1 MLMKIYSDHNTINT
15 RRWVIVL
22 SLLVCHLSCGFAQ
35 IKIGGNVYGGGNE
48 GDTGGST
55 SVTVR
60 AGDFNG
66 AVFGGARQANVGGS
80 AFVNID
86 GEHISGDITINYV
99 YGGNDISGNV
109 GEKVTANDDLPVAL
123 TTPPTGKTQ
132 AHVVEYGLTT
142 NTGGDAGKNTQAYN
156 AFILTT
162 PERSV
167 TTSGEGDATTTSTYQ
182 IFIGQMF
189 GGGNGAYDYTSEP
202 YKGMQ
207 LPEVKRTYQELRGGT
222 FGYVYAGG
230 NNATVTDKADIC
242 IDNSSTITTATDALV
257 VKDYTKPENISGGV
271 GSAVDQRLMSM
282 GLNLSTFNNDHQF
295 LRVFGGNN
303 KADMHIRPTWHLQQG
318 DIENLYSGGNEGRMT
333 ATEGILLEINPQGKD
348 EEKMKLKVEN
358 VFGGCRRADVC
369 PTTDVDGKTPVTSV
383 ANLSGYRFPPNL
395 AARVLVRGGDI
406 TNVYGGN
413 DISGKVYFG
422 NALGVYTSIKGDI
435 YGGGNGSYAYTDNP
449 DLKDDLIWGDFYY
462 DKGDDSAKALN
473 ANRPNA
479 EQVSIRVAGEADA
492 KGTMK
497 RQVIIGGSIYVG
509 GNSAT
514 LKPDPVHASLPN
526 YPMAELKIGSYVI
539 ADKVFLGNNG
549 EEMISR
555 DVLEQYVGTVTGAN
569 ATATTSDKHDF
580 SSLDLTDEA
589 VFAEYMNGCAMD
601 MMPQVVFD
609 DSTRTSN
616 PDPATYIDYSSYFGS
631 FFCGGNVG
639 SMTKDGK
646 EIIDFSHPVI
656 IFDKLVGGCN
666 NAFVYPVAKVGGG
679 YLNAAYNGGLTG
691 DPDDSGV
698 KLQLDLEGLKIQPK
712 RWKDETDKTQGLEW
726 NTYVDDTE
734 NVIADNAGIGVAS
747 DDDKNRRFRGGNVYG
762 GCYESGHV
770 NGDVVINING
780 TIIDREGEHGVF
792 DTVTEDAEGEGILY
806 DDTQFHI
813 TERRSG
819 VILDQQGMDVLGSAL
834 SVFGG
839 GYGKDSEIW
848 GSTTVNLNK
857 GYVFQIFGGGEMGAI
872 GKGTRNE
879 TTHKLNDSSYS
890 YNAAYSTTINLHGEV
905 AGVSKGVTLTDA
917 QEAMLAEA
925 EFIYGGGFEGL
936 ISGDTHIYLGNG
948 RVFNT
953 FAGSCNA
960 DILGHTE
967 TYVGKGKNANGTVV
981 AGFPWVRDHVY
992 GGNDLGGRIRGSAS
1006 FSGKLSDFAQGK
1018 SYSSAVAAPTTA
1030 SAYMEYTQGRV
1041 DRIFGGCYGDYD
1053 YITATDNPF
1062 NNDKYSFET
1071 YQGSETHT
1079 YGIKYFKPYLNN
1091 AFVNII
1097 PTSNANNAISM
1108 VFGAGQGISG
1118 DRDGDDMQDRSYVL
1132 IDIPQTQEK
1141 FKGLEVFGAGAYDGL
1156 GMRFDP
1162 ANDSEKV
1169 TTANSDKAT
1178 AIVDLVRGQIAAAY
1192 GGSYNEG
1199 ITRRTMVNVPAGS
1212 TIRLGSIFGGA
1223 YGNNTFKP
1231 CDVYESH
1238 VEYHSADAW
1247 LICNP
1252 LRLDDDGNTIGD
1264 RRMKGA
1270 IYGGNNNERRT
1281 IYAKI
1286 NVDVKV
1292 NQDHWKNGATTGNIY
1307 GAGCGANTWAEYT
1320 EVNLNSGAEVYEVY
1334 GGGEAGKVFNTLSVE
1349 KYMQKYK
1356 DTPPDGV
1363 VVDGDWATV
1372 WPAAW
1377 TFGRYYTPNAAFDNY
1392 RANDLTSLNNT
1403 DLVTRAA
1410 FDDRTTKTYPYR
1422 YNTNVL
1428 IRRGALVNN
1437 YAYGGGLG
1445 ADAKICGSTYIALL
1459 GGTVKKDLYAAGTS
1473 GAVQDWLDDQRFT
1486 ASANAYVA
1494 GGTVRN
1500 VYGGGWEGSVG
1511 HHEGAIENDPSG
1523 DSLGE
1528 THVVIG
1534 IRRDQPDNQLI
1545 DDLTYAKGSKATV
1558 DDYGLYYGVPA
1569 IQRNAYGGGEGG
1581 AVFGTT
1587 SITLNNGYIGY
1598 VYSDSE
1604 PEDKTIPYVNIYDG
1618 YYQEKLHDETWT
1630 DHVGEN
1636 RLEGSGNLFGGGYVD
1651 NSSVDFTNVTMYGG
1665 LVRNSLFGGGEIAAV
1680 GRGKV
1685 KAGGYQNSERNYI
1698 GTTKHG
1704 KTTVTMYKGHVQR
1717 DVFGGGKGYDN
1728 LGKVGTLYTDGYVFG
1743 QTEVRIRG
1751 GEVGTATN
1759 YADGYGNVFGGGD
1772 IGYVY
1777 GLGTADEAG
1786 EKPSPD
1792 HYYYIGYRCKAAYG
1806 TYKAGDVIAKQDY
1819 DKFGDGDK
1827 SKWEK
1832 VWTEDVKVVVE
1843 PYAQVTDAGGV
1854 TIDGT
1859 AYPQYSYVPTDVLNK
1874 LKGKNDVSD
1883 GATWNNLDDS
1893 GVIIHNA
1900 VFAGGNIAVGS
1911 DKVYANAVTVFGNV
1925 TASLR
1930 DIYRRD
1936 LITIGTEHIGGLY
1949 GGGNLSLVNGYREM
1963 HISNYGT
1970 DYYGLSQEVT
1980 YDYYQN
1986 QLTDRERAYF
1996 RLRYTCLTAFQ
2007 GGKDAQGITYK
2018 GHQVGDQIYEDEFND
2033 LPDAYKSVQGEGVS
2047 DAYWKLD
2054 GVCSIYAG
2062 RLLNTL
2068 QRADLVGVYGSRL
2081 VLQGARDRVTDVV
2094 DYTRYTI
2101 NRVGELSLKK
2111 VDSPAGETDDTNM
2124 SHGNY
2129 FGIYSVVNYLGNM
2142 TSDVLFDDVRTSDT
2156 SDTDDHTTY
2165 YDWKKSNPNSR
2176 KRNTATC
2183 HNQVALASG
2192 VFLELTK
2199 ETSTAER
2206 KDYGYITGVVE
2217 LDLIN
2222 AKADEIG
2229 GGYVY
2234 AKNEHGT
2241 RSTVDYTMVTLSEF
2255 NNDLRTYKMYTYNE
2269 EPDHLQLIQTSGNF
2283 IHDSRKIIIDDCY
2296 PHNMSYD
2303 HTKAPYSEAHYWYI
2317 KGSIYI
2323 YDQVI
2328 SAYTGSPT
2336 AYTREKQIPLTI
2348 TAGSHGQLK
2357 LVNVQPNLYA
2367 YYENFDTRTKI
2378 GEDGVKVNN
2387 NSVTYKLNDIITYWD
2402 WSQLPEKERE
2412 LFVEETYVSTSAYK
2426 LSAGDTEEHPAGEV
2440 MLPDDYKTLKNS
2452 HPTLYDIANEK
2463 MVDADDI
2470 IHPSNNISHKTG
2482 YVVSF
2487 EMDTPPDWNTWYS
2500 KKTGDIDKISTTAYK
2515 NLTDTEQDGYRPGP
2529 TFKLTAD
2536 GSQVF
2541 GQRHYDEGEI
2551 IPQSVHD
2558 AYSPGTGDQATVSRA
2573 YVTAEQVSYTYNS
2586 QSKTVNAGTAIS
2598 ETEYNGLDTA
2608 TKAKFKEAKMC
2619 ISTLKLSDE
2628 TYILYGELLNE
2639 DKIDELARAFSA
2651 SESTADIAAMKA
2663 EIEACLS
2670 DAYICEEGGLYGG
2683 HSYDGGTNYD
2693 ALEGW
2698 AALTA
2703 EDRNSNKFTF
2713 NFDALDVLADP
2724 DYRGDMNYYRA
2735 PYNEVKNVE
2744 YTAIYNGDEPLTP
2757 SVSIDGVAS
2766 SITQGTELTRPQYEQ
2781 LANEKYHYTPIRV
2794 TTTAED
2800 GDDYYIAKQAF
2811 SRGNMAYA
2819 EGQVISSGTY
2829 RALSA
2834 TERADWVT
2842 VLKFTNTSSDD
2853 KMYFYCREDY
2863 TGVTSVTNLESGG
2876 TVSDGTVNGSGTT
2889 VGKGWVI
2896 SQADYTTLKNEQ
2908 KDFIIK
2914 GEEPTESTT
2923 LYVSR
2928 ESDIRDLSK
2937 EKIISVIYQYTYNEG
2952 SDDGDNVE
2960 LVNEMHIINIHLQ
2973 FESGAPIIDQLLPP
2987 ELVLP
2992 GTIVGMN
2999 QPNVTPGAYEL
3010 IGGGWEIFDNET
3022 DAKHNR
3028 NGQTYRNNETPM
3040 YWYQNNYWVAY
3051 YAKSYL
3057 GKTYSNP
3064 VQFSVAN
3071 YHDLAKVMGDKEH
3084 HYYIDH
3090 KDASKERNPKIYIN
3104 DYSTL
3109 DDEDPMKNANGLDL
3123 LKQLYDLSLLT
3134 TEAATGEL
3142 EGHALLNERVKG
3154 GENLDFI
3161 LRTNIDHSSPWT
3173 PIGSTQCFGG
3183 TLHGDGYTISGLDH
3197 SLFDKLC
3204 GAVYNLGVTGS
3215 FSEAG
3220 IANSG
3225 EGYMENCW
3233 ISTTGTPDGS
3243 LRAVFGNPTAT
3254 SGIKVVN
3261 CYYPEGKNY
3270 LTTDNGRGLA
3280 KPMSA
3285 RAFYDGTVA
3294 YDLNGFY
3301 LWKRY
3306 NDHSTPAGTPTAYNY
3321 YVDDTDTGGN
3331 AILTLRT
3338 DGKYG
3343 EDVSL
3348 CSSGFDGF
3356 RYVEDRYGD
3365 GDFIYQE
3372 GTIPEED
3379 NIRLY
3384 TPVGSS
3390 DPIAAGYYPIWPDDY
3405 LFFGQSLN
3413 YGQVTGRTH
3422 QGRPSRIA
3430 KGGDRL
3436 TTDVTGNRVY
3446 RAPAYF
3452 RNYNMAT
3459 VHFNPYAVFVEKNV
3473 DGTVEVHKNMTAI
3486 DFTGYNDTSYPYDK
3500 GWKQWSKTSQML
3512 QTSGKSSDAYAFY
3525 PPLLDDGGLS
3535 EMRNIGLTQ
3544 NLLAYT
3550 DATGKTAD
3558 AVATALPDEAYAEL
3572 DTGEKPAKYRAVA
3585 YQDPSSVKGHHVSLS
3600 GSDYVATNDH
3610 FLVDKQDFNAPIAYT
3625 FADGY
3630 RMWYQRYPDT
3640 YVAISWTD
3648 DDSNEST
3655 PPVRTT
3661 TGWEG
3666 ISLPF
3671 NAEVVTTHQKGE
3683 ITHFYNKSWESKNDK
3698 PAKIGHEYWLR
3709 EFADGGTS
3717 EGSVYKAN
3725 MVFPTTV
3732 PTGDELPEKK
3742 EFESTFLWD
3751 YYYSYNRYDD
3761 ANTDDYQEDDRDHVY
3776 YKEGRIYEDYAYLT
3790 AAKPYIIGFPGAT
3803 YREFDLSGN
3812 FTPANTLNWPV
3823 SRKLAKQYVTFAS
3836 ATGTAIGV
3844 SDLATGIS
3852 ADGYIFKPSYLN
3864 EAFAAG
3870 TANTYTLNAEGSSY
3884 DVPAEGEAVSVA
3896 AFRPYFVKAAGG
3908 NARTRSI
3915 IFGDA
3920 EQSQLGGDGEHSDA
3934 DQTGTLIIRP
3944 DKSAIVVT
3952 SALSYTTDVRI
3963 FSTAGVTLR
3972 SFTIQPGETVESRV
3986 LNSGVY
3992 IVRTLDGQYTKKL
4005 SVK

>member
-1 MLMKIYSDHNTINT
+1 MRKMIKNMTVEATWIGRVLMTVLFTIHYSLCTMN
-15 RRWVIVL
+15 
-22 SLLVCHLSCGFAQ
+22 AQ
-35 IKIGGNVYGGGNE
+35 IKIGGNVYGGGNA
-48 GDTGGST
+48 GNTGGST
-55 SVTVR
+55 SVTVH
-60 AGDFNG
+60 AGDFEG
-66 AVFGGARQANVGGS
+66 GVYGGARQANVGGH

-86 GEHISGDITINYV
+86 GLHMSGDITINAV
-99 YGGNDISGNV
+99 YGGNDIAGTV
-109 GEKVTANDDLPVAL
+109 GHTDSKPEGVDNHLEISDL
-123 TTPPTGKTQ
+123 
-132 AHVVEYGLTT
+132 
-142 NTGGDAGKNTQAYN
+142 DSFN
-156 AFILTT
+156 AFIHTT
-162 PERSV
+162 KERA
-167 TTSGEGDATTTSTYQ
+167 ESTYS
-182 IFIGQMF
+182 IFIGQLF
-189 GGGNGAYDYTSEP
+189 GGGNGDYDYTSANSP
-202 YKGMQ
+202 YKDMVK
-207 LPEVKRTYQELRGGT
+207 PELAKAYLALHGGT
-222 FGYVYAGG
+222 FGYVYGGG
-230 NNATVTDKADIC
+230 NNATVTEKTHIC
-242 IDNSSTITTATDALV
+242 IDNSSTPATKSNDLHLNFRKFDENNNVIADGV
-257 VKDYTKPENISGGV
+257 TPKDHIA
-271 GSAVDQRLMSM
+271 GSNLSDYNDTRLLSM
-282 GLNLSTFNNDHQF
+282 GINLSTYQPGYNF

-303 KADMHIRPTWHLQQG
+303 KAQMHIRPNWHLNAG
-318 DIENLYSGGNEGRMT
+318 SIINLYSGGNEGNMT
-333 ATEGILLEINPQGKD
+333 SPDGLLLEIKADAAN
-348 EEKMKLKVEN
+348 LKVEN
-358 VFGGCRRADVC
+358 VFGGCRKADVY
-369 PTTDVDGKTPVTSV
+369 PTQDVAGNNPVSSV
-383 ANLSGYRFPPNL
+383 SNIEGYKFPPNL

-406 TNVYGGN
+406 NNVYGGN

-422 NALGVYTSIKGDI
+422 NAVGVYTSIRGDV
-435 YGGGNGSYAYTDNP
+435 YGGGNGSYAYTDNQL
-449 DLKDDLIWGDFYY
+449 LKDDIIWGDFYY
-462 DKGDDSAKALN
+462 DPGSNSVEALN
-473 ANRPNA
+473 AQRPNA
-479 EQVSIRVAGEADA
+479 EQVSIRVAGTES
-492 KGTMK
+492 TPT
-497 RQVIIGGSIYVG
+497 IIGGSIYVG

-514 LKPDPVHASLPN
+514 LKPDATHAALPN
-526 YPMAELKIGSYVI
+526 YPTAELKIGSYVI

-549 EEMISR
+549 EEMIAKT
-555 DVLEQYVGTVTGAN
+555 VLEQYAGSVIDDDGQ
-569 ATATTSDKHDF
+569 SQDF
-580 SSLDLTDEA
+580 SELDLTQSKT
-589 VFAEYMNGCAMD
+589 FADYMNGCAMD
-601 MMPQVVFD
+601 MMPSVVFD
-609 DSTRTSN
+609 DGAKG
-616 PDPATYIDYSSYFGS
+616 DPATYISYSSSFGS
-631 FFCGGNVG
+631 FYCGGNVG
-639 SMTKDGK
+639 SITKDGK
-646 EIIDFSHPVI
+646 GHIDFSHPVI

-666 NAFVYPVAKVGGG
+666 KAFVYPIAKDGGG
-679 YLNAAYNGGLTG
+679 ILNAAYNGGLTG
-691 DPDDSGV
+691 SPDESGV

-712 RWKDETDKTQGLEW
+712 RWVDENDKTQGLEW
-726 NTYVDDTE
+726 NTYIGDVK
-734 NVIADNAGIGVAS
+734 NVIAADAKTGVAS
-747 DDDKNRRFRGGNVYG
+747 ADDMTRRFHGGNVYG

-770 NGDVVINING
+770 NGSVVINING

-792 DTVTEDAEGEGILY
+792 DTVAEDAEGEGILY
-806 DDTQFHI
+806 DDTEFHI

-1132 IDIPQTQEK
+1132 IDIPQTQEN
-1141 FKGLEVFGAGAYDGL
+1141 FKDLEVFGAGAYDGL

-1169 TTANSDKAT
+1169 TTANGDKAT

-1199 ITRRTMVNVPAGS
+1199 ITRRTLVNVSAGS

-1252 LRLDDDGNTIGD
+1252 LRQDDDGNTIGD

-1292 NQDHWKNGATTGNIY
+1292 QQDHWKYGSTTGNVY

-1356 DTPPDGV
+1356 DTPPAGV

-1511 HHEGAIENDPSG
+1511 HHEGAIEDDPSG

-1545 DDLTYAKGSKATV
+1545 DDLTYAKGSEATV

-1587 SITLNNGYIGY
+1587 NITLNNGYIGY
-1598 VYSDSE
+1598 VYSASE
-1604 PEDKTIPYVNIYDG
+1604 PEDETIPYMNEYGG

-1630 DHVGEN
+1630 DHKGLN
-1636 RLEGSGNLFGGGYVD
+1636 RLEGSGNMFGGGYVD

-1665 LVRNSLFGGGEIAAV
+1665 VVRNSLFGGGEIAAV
-1680 GRGKV
+1680 GRGYV
-1685 KAGGYQNSERNYI
+1685 TAGGYQNSERNYI

-1827 SKWEK
+1827 RQWEK

-1996 RLRYTCLTAFQ
+1996 RLRYTCLQAFE
-2007 GGKDAQGITYK
+2007 GGKDAEGITYK
-2018 GHQVGDQIYEDEFND
+2018 GHQVNDQIYEDEFND
-2033 LPDAYKSVQGEGVS
+2033 LPDAYKTVQGEGVS
-2047 DAYWKLD
+2047 DPYWKLD

-2111 VDSPAGETDDTNM
+2111 VNSPAGEDDDTNK

-2129 FGIYSVVNYLGNM
+2129 FGIYSVVNHLGNM
-2142 TSDVLFDDVRTSDT
+2142 TSDVLFDHVRMSDT
-2156 SDTDDHTTY
+2156 NDKDETTTY
-2165 YDWKKSNPNSR
+2165 YEWKAANPNSR

-2199 ETSTAER
+2199 ETSTADH

-2241 RSTVDYTMVTLSEF
+2241 RKTVDYTMVTLSEF
-2255 NNDLRTYKMYTYNE
+2255 NNDLRTYKMYTYLDD
-2269 EPDHLQLIQTSGNF
+2269 PDHLQLIQTSGNF

-2303 HTKAPYSEAHYWYI
+2303 HTKDPYSEAHYWYI

-2336 AYTREKQIPLTI
+2336 AYTREQQIPLTI

-2367 YYENFDTRTKI
+2367 YYDYNGSPI

-2387 NSVTYKLNDIITYWD
+2387 NSVTYMLNDVITYWD
-2402 WSQLPEKERE
+2402 WSQLPADEQA
-2412 LFVEETYVSTSAYK
+2412 LFVKETYVSTSAYK
-2426 LSAGDTEEHPAGEV
+2426 LSADAAEEHPVGEV
-2440 MLPDDYKTLKNS
+2440 MLPTEYERFKSK
-2452 HPTLYDIANEK
+2452 HPQLYDIAKEE
-2463 MVDADDI
+2463 MVSVDDI
-2470 IHPSNNISHKTG
+2470 IHPSNNLSHNTG

-2487 EMDTPPDWNTWYS
+2487 DMDTPPDWNTWYS
-2500 KKTGDIDKISTTAYK
+2500 QKTGVISKINTPGYQQK
-2515 NLTDTEQDGYRPGP
+2515 TDAEKDGYRPGP
-2529 TFKLTAD
+2529 TFKLTAS

-2541 GQRHYDEGEI
+2541 GQRQYDEGEI

-2558 AYSPGTGDQATVSRA
+2558 TYTDPGTSGQATVSRA
-2573 YVTAEQVSYTYNS
+2573 YVTTEQVSYTYNG
-2586 QSKTVNAGTAIS
+2586 QQKTVNAGTAIS
-2598 ETEYNGLDTA
+2598 ETEYNGLDAT
-2608 TKAKFKEAKMC
+2608 TKAKFKTAKTC
-2619 ISTLKLSDE
+2619 INTLKLSDE
-2628 TYILYGELLNE
+2628 IYILYGELLNE

-2651 SESTADIAAMKA
+2651 SESTADIAAKKA

-2670 DAYICEEGGLYGG
+2670 DAYICEKGGLYGG
-2683 HSYDGGTNYD
+2683 HSYTGGTNYD

-2698 AALTA
+2698 ASLTA
-2703 EDRNSNKFTF
+2703 ADRESDKFVF

-3040 YWYQNNYWVAY
+3040 YWYQNDYWVAY

-3057 GKTYSNP
+3057 GKAYSNP

-3104 DYSTL
+3104 DYKTL

-3134 TEAATGEL
+3134 EPAANDDPL
-3142 EGHALLNERVKG
+3142 EGHALLDERVKG
-3154 GENLDFI
+3154 GDKLDFI
-3161 LRTNIDHSSPWT
+3161 LRTNIDHSNSTWT
-3173 PIGSTQCFGG
+3173 SIGSTQCFAG

-3197 SLFDKLC
+3197 SLFDHLC
-3204 GAVYNLGVTGS
+3204 GQVYNLGVTGS
-3215 FSEAG
+3215 FTEAG
-3220 IANSG
+3220 IANTG
-3225 EGYMENCW
+3225 DGYMENCW
-3233 ISTTGTPDGS
+3233 INTTATSGFAADT
-3243 LRAVFGNPTAT
+3243 RAVFGNPTAT
-3254 SGIKVVN
+3254 DGKKVVN
-3261 CYYPEGKNY
+3261 CYYPDTKGY
-3270 LTTDNGRGLA
+3270 STTDNGRGLA
-3280 KPMSA
+3280 KAMPTK
-3285 RAFYDGTVA
+3285 AFYDGTVA

-3306 NDHSTPAGTPTAYNY
+3306 NDHTTPGGTPTTYNY
-3321 YVDDTDTGGN
+3321 YVDDTDSEGN
-3331 AILTLRT
+3331 AILTLKT
-3338 DGKYG
+3338 DGKYA

-3348 CSSGFDGF
+3348 CSSGFDGLH
-3356 RYVEDRYGD
+3356 YVEDRYAD

-3372 GTIPEED
+3372 GTIPEDD

-3384 TPVGSS
+3384 TPTSDS

-3413 YGQVTGRTH
+3413 YGQVTGRIH
-3422 QGRPSRIA
+3422 QDRPSHIV

-3452 RNYNMAT
+3452 RNYNMSMA
-3459 VHFNPYAVFVEKNV
+3459 HFNPYAVFAAQNA
-3473 DGTVEVHKNMTAI
+3473 DGTVEVHKGMTAI
-3486 DFTGYNDTSYPYDK
+3486 DFTGYNDTSNAYDK
-3500 GWKQWSKTSQML
+3500 GWKHWSKTSQTP
-3512 QTSGKSSDAYAFY
+3512 QSSGKSADAYAFY

-3535 EMRNIGLTQ
+3535 EFRNVGLTQ

-3550 DATGKTAD
+3550 GDAGKTAD
-3558 AVATALPDEAYAEL
+3558 AVAAALPDVAYAEL
-3572 DTGEKPAKYRAVA
+3572 DTQDKPAKYRAVA

-3600 GSDYVATNDH
+3600 GSSYVAPRDH
-3610 FLVDKQDFNAPIAYT
+3610 FLVDRQDFNAPMAYQ
-3625 FADGY
+3625 FADDY
-3630 RMWYQRYPDT
+3630 RMWHQRYPDT
-3640 YVAISWTD
+3640 YVATTWSSDET
-3648 DDSNEST
+3648 
-3655 PPVRTT
+3655 PVRTT

-3671 NAEVVTTHQKGE
+3671 TAEIVTTNQKGE
-3683 ITHFYNKSWESKNDK
+3683 ITHFYNSSWNSKDDK
-3698 PAKIGHEYWLR
+3698 NAKIGHEYWLR
-3709 EFADGGTS
+3709 EFADGGTTV
-3717 EGSVYKAN
+3717 GSVYKAV
-3725 MVFPTTV
+3725 MVYPSTAPTDDEGL
-3732 PTGDELPEKK
+3732 PGDK
-3742 EFESTFLWD
+3742 EFSNTFLWD
-3751 YYYSYNRYDD
+3751 YYYSYNSYDD
-3761 ANTDDYQEDDRDHVY
+3761 FNADDYQEDDRDHSRKY
-3776 YKEGRIYEDYAYLT
+3776 YREPRTHASYAYLT
-3790 AAKPYIIGFPGAT
+3790 AAKPYIIGFPGT
-3803 YREFDLSGN
+3803 TFREFDLSGA
-3812 FTPANTLNWPV
+3812 FSPANTLSWPTT
-3823 SRKLAKQYVTFAS
+3823 RTLAKQYVTFAS
-3836 ATGTAIGV
+3836 AIGATVGV
-3844 SDLATGIS
+3844 SDLATGVTK
-3852 ADGYIFKPSYLN
+3852 DGYTFKPSYLN
-3864 EAFAAG
+3864 ETFPANT
-3870 TANTYTLNAEGSSY
+3870 TATYTLGATGASY
-3884 DVPAEGEAVSVA
+3884 DVVPTTGDAVSVT
-3896 AFRPYFVKAAGG
+3896 AFRPYFVKKAGG

-3915 IFGDA
+3915 VFGDA
-3920 EQSQLGGDGEHSDA
+3920 GQSQLGGDSERSDA

-3944 DKSAIVVT
+3944 GKSMIVVT
-3952 SALSYTTDVRI
+3952 SALNYTTDVRI
-3963 FSTAGVTLR
+3963 VNPAGITLR
-3972 SFTIQPGETVESRV
+3972 TFTVRPGETIETPV
-3986 LNSGVY
+3986 LFSGIY
-3992 IVRTLDGQYTKKL
+3992 IVRSEDGIYTKKL
-4005 SVK
+4005 SVMNQ